1 MKRLA
6 LGGMVPVHRPLFLLI
21 VSLVLTVSLRAQ
33 TEITL
38 TKPNS
43 QDVLVTINGTGP
55 FDVFRGQS
63 ADLTTNTETL
73 STDQAATTYTDA
85 AAQQATAVVY
95 YYDVVGPGE
104 SSLAV
109 GGAGMPQ
116 QTVVITSLTPNTGA
130 EGATVTIAGS
140 GFSQHYPEN
149 FVTFNGR
156 LAVVNSGTATSLNV
170 TVPPG
175 LSSGS
180 VQVRVGRLISNAL
193 DFAVTPVT
201 GFVTLMGIAT
211 YPTNNH
217 LFVIDTQASFNTS
230 LIEIDPFGGWTKTTR
245 GGVANI
251 RGLPRMSNGRLFY
264 SNASSANSNQG
275 TIRYY
280 DLLFPGES
288 TWPVAAGVA
297 TSDPVACVSMG
308 TSPASTNYV
317 FFADRRN
324 NAIRRIGD
332 ISGRT
337 TYATGFSFPNNDYGA
352 SNVAG
357 LAGMAFDSNGTVG
370 TKVFGDL
377 YVSSGSS
384 LLKVTQTAPDP
395 DANPDVTSVTTVI
408 SSPKVTEPAGL
419 FFDDTRTLHITDKG
433 AGTIALYHPLADPL
447 KRFVKRVGGLTSP
460 RMATLGQSD
469 TTPRETR
476 LYVAEKS
483 RVVAL
488 DDLRLEL
495 LPREN
500 IRALISNCPD
510 AANTPGCIGAAFP
523 SAYQTTPGQVRI
535 EARVYPPRAGVT
547 IHFETIDP
555 PSSAP
560 YDTSTGPDNLGPL
573 LTPVPENAVT
583 DANGVATTILR
594 FSAESAAGDNFRV
607 LARFSPLAGQPVIAR
622 TGNVTAWKRV
632 FIEMDKMFQ
641 KGTDLAQPAA
651 AGATQVE
658 VSNTAAAGFVIG
670 ETVSIFDSVN
680 DDPEQKTI
688 ASITPGAPGTLFL
701 TSALSR
707 SYEVTRSGFVGRP
720 AAGFYEADMSTAYR
734 GFDDGYVELV
744 YRPSRSTVLPFR
756 PLEDLA
762 TEAQQIA
769 FSDVWFGNGKVHKD
783 LTNYVHVMGV
793 GEVATTNTNGL
804 SVSALN
810 FVFVAGKNNAAKCA
824 GETGSPCSAAQQV
837 NHLRQI
843 LIHEVGHQFGL
854 AEDPSNTVAW
864 CGASG
869 QSCAGPTPPQET
881 VMAGCLPFPAICTT
895 PTYPHRAGDINEFAA
910 DELWGGMFGAPSIR
924 IGSDPL

>member
-1 MKRLA
+1 MA
-6 LGGMVPVHRPLFLLI
+6 PVRRPLSLLI
-21 VSLVLTVSLRAQ
+21 VSFVLVASLRAQ
-33 TEITL
+33 TSITL
-38 TKPNS
+38 TKPNA
-43 QDVLVTINGTGP
+43 QDVLVTINGAGP
-55 FDVFRGQS
+55 FDVFRSQS

-95 YYDVVGPGE
+95 YYDVVAEGE
-104 SSLAV
+104 ASLAI
-109 GGAGMPQ
+109 GGAGVPQ
-116 QTVVITSLTPNTGA
+116 QTVIITSLTPNTGA
-130 EGATVTIAGS
+130 EGATVTIVGS

-156 LAVVNSGTATSLNV
+156 LAVVNSGTSTSLNV

-175 LSSGS
+175 VSSGS

-217 LFVIDTQASFNTS
+217 LFVIDTQATFNTS

-251 RGLPRMSNGRLFY
+251 RGLPRMSSGRLFY

-395 DANPDVTSVTTVI
+395 DATPDVTSVTTVI

-433 AGTIALYHPLADPL
+433 AGAVALYHPLADPL

-483 RVVAL
+483 RIVAL

-510 AANTPGCIGAAFP
+510 AANTPGCVGAAFP
-523 SAYQTTPGQVRI
+523 SAYQTTPGQVRV

-555 PSSAP
+555 PSGAP
-560 YDTSTGPDNLGPL
+560 YDTGTGPDNFGPL
-573 LTPVPENAVT
+573 LTPVPESAVT

-607 LARFSPLAGQPVIAR
+607 VARFSPGAGQPVIAR

-632 FIEMDKMFQ
+632 FIEMDKMFR
-641 KGTDLAQPAA
+641 KGSDLAQSTT
-651 AGATQVE
+651 AGATELE
-658 VSNTAAAGFVIG
+658 VTDTTGVGFTVG
-670 ETVSIFDSVN
+670 ETVSIFDRDN
-680 DDPEQKTI
+680 DDPEQNTI
-688 ASITPGAPGTLFL
+688 ASITPGSPGILVL
-701 TSALSR
+701 TSPLSKAYDA
-707 SYEVTRSGFVGRP
+707 SNGAAVGRP
-720 AAGFYEADMSTAYR
+720 TAGFYEADMSTVFRA
-734 GFDDGYVELV
+734 FDDGYVEFV
-744 YRPSRSTVLPFR
+744 YRPSHSTVLPSKA
-756 PLEDLA
+756 LADLDD
-762 TEAQQIA
+762 TDKQSA
-769 FSDVWFGNGKVHKD
+769 FSDRWFGNGRANKSG
-783 LTNYVHVMGV
+783 TNYLHVMGV
-793 GEVATTNTNGL
+793 GEVLDTNINGTSLSDLNWVFIAAETSATNC
-804 SVSALN
+804 S
-810 FVFVAGKNNAAKCA
+810 FD
-824 GETGSPCSAAQQV
+824 TGSPCTAAQKV
-837 NHLRQI
+837 DYIRGI
-843 LIHEVGHQFGL
+843 LAHELGHQFGL
-854 AEDPSNTVAW
+854 QEDPDNADAW
-864 CGASG
+864 CGATG
-869 QSCAGPTPPQET
+869 QSCAGTTPPQET
-881 VMAGCLPFPAICTT
+881 VMAGCLPVPAPCTT
-895 PTYPHRAGDINEFAA
+895 LTYPHRADDINEFTA
-910 DELWGGMFGAPSIR
+910 DELWGGLLGAPSIR
-924 IGSDPL
+924 LAPDRL